1 MTPTIKETL
10 RNLGYS
16 DPDSLIRSRTQ
27 EDQEFL
33 QSLVQDL
40 AKSEMKYEVLK
51 DEIRALRD
59 SILELSK
66 EDPFEMQDAVK
77 KWREIYELE
86 ANTSRVDLHQIIDR
100 EDNSY
105 SVHDGKVIRTITTYY
120 ADGTSSIQS
129 FSEGL

>member
-105 SVHDGKVIRTITTYY
+105 SVHDGKMIRTITTYY